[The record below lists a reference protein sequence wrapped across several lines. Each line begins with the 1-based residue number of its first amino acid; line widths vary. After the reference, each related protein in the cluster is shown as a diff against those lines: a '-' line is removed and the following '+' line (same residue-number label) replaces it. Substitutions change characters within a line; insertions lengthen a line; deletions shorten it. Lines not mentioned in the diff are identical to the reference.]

1 MDPTKTGIVDKVNA
15 FANHRLDPETGLH
28 KHAASDRMDPT
39 NEETIA
45 AAITQLNSHTGHDAH
60 VQHSDRL
67 EAAAAAAGLVAGP
80 DHDAALTEQH
90 FRDTY
95 GFDFR
100 NFTVNPCLSPNLET
114 SIRNDGEVDPK
125 TAARFDNWLRLSP
138 FGIWVTKYPT
148 SKPYAQCKFSQ
159 CRLQFKFD
167 GHANTSNIIKHMRRR
182 HKEDYELFVSLL
194 GRDQKQKST
203 TSSHGNAFDQQ
214 AQHSSAPRK
223 AFSLRKE
230 LAPLLQNKQFP
241 QKQLNVF
248 IDSLLPLS
256 TAGSFA
262 QFLKA
267 CNFSNSEFL
276 LTPDDMIL
284 KLDEYFHEFEAQ
296 LKEIL
301 QSTTLVNL
309 LIDTWT
315 SPENRVY
322 LALMVSFCPNLALED
337 QVLKRDSITLK
348 SGPNVH
354 VLDLLE
360 VGNESA
366 NILPIVL
373 QTLSDYAILH
383 KIGSVTVDTGSNIL
397 VDLPDQ
403 LKKSLQAENDK
414 SLIEIR
420 SFSHILENV
429 TELLLRIFREN
440 YPKLVAKI
448 DGLFMVLQKNVFLKK
463 LFQKF
468 LNIATSLSSQAGP
481 ISRYHYLLNF
491 LKFEHEI
498 KSFGSTG
505 GHEKIGDLTADEI
518 RVFSYSSEEIAVL
531 RVFLKAIGIFGNYI
545 KILQDDTVDVLPNA
559 IDYYV
564 QIGQYFQAC
573 DRILSGIYAEQDVI
587 FVGLRDEDLLT
598 IDENT
603 KNNLFTIISTCSSYF
618 NPQLEWALKQS
629 GYWVAHI
636 LQPHYK
642 TTKLGGNFDDARFKD
657 EVLRNASSYI
667 DHHLKKQS
675 ESFVVELE
683 EAAGNRAIRSN
694 LKRVTK
700 PATTKRRPEL
710 DLVDQAAALANFTE
724 HELGLESEWALYLD
738 EPTEETTDVVKYWV
752 RNQKKFPML
761 AKLALSLH
769 NCKLS
774 SNKVEKWFRVGRGA
788 LNASIS
794 QGSMSLKQAVV
805 LRNRL
810 LNFQPAHGLNFVEFV
825 AAAQWGA
832 DENRTLGGADENS
845 G

>member
-1 MDPTKTGIVDKVNA
+1 MDSTKTGIVDKVNA
-15 FANHRLDPETGLH
+15 FANHRPDSESGLQ
-28 KHAASDRMDPT
+28 KHTVSDRMDPT
-39 NEETIA
+39 SEETIA
-45 AAITQLNSHTGHDAH
+45 AAITQLNSHNDHDAH
-60 VQHSDRL
+60 VTT
-67 EAAAAAAGLVAGP
+67 GLVAESP
-80 DHDAALTEQH
+80 DHDAALAEQH

-100 NFTVNPCLSPNLET
+100 NFSVNPCLSPNLD
-114 SIRNDGEVDPK
+114 SSVRNDGDVDPK

-148 SKPYAQCKFSQ
+148 SKPYAQCKYSQ

-194 GRDQKQKST
+194 GRDQKQKGT

-214 AQHSSAPRK
+214 THNSSAPRK

-256 TAGSFA
+256 TANSFA

-267 CNFSNSEFL
+267 CNFSNGEFL

-296 LKEIL
+296 LKETL
-301 QSTTLVNL
+301 QSSTLVNL
-309 LIDTWT
+309 VLDTWT

-337 QVLKRDSITLK
+337 QTLKRDSITLK

-360 VGNESA
+360 IGNEST

-383 KIGSVTVDTGSNIL
+383 KISSVTSDSGSNIL
-397 VDLPDQ
+397 VDLQDQ
-403 LKKSLQAENDK
+403 LRKSLQAEGDK
-414 SLIEIR
+414 DLIEIR
-420 SFSHILENV
+420 SFSHTLENV
-429 TELLLRIFREN
+429 LELLLRIFREN

-448 DGLFMVLQKNVFLKK
+448 DGLFVVLQKNAYLKK
-463 LFQKF
+463 PFRKF
-468 LNIATSLSSQAGP
+468 LNVATPSRLKPGP
-481 ISRYHYLLNF
+481 VSRYRYLLTF
-491 LKFEHEI
+491 LKFEHEFS
-498 KSFGSTG
+498 SFRSTG
-505 GHEKIGDLTADEI
+505 GLEKLSGSAADEL
-518 RVFSYSSEEIAVL
+518 RVFSYSPEEIAVL
-531 RVFLKAIGIFGNYI
+531 RIFLKAIGIFGNYI
-545 KILQDDTVDVLPNA
+545 KILQDDTVDILPNA

-618 NPQLEWALKQS
+618 NPQLEWTLKQS

-636 LQPHYK
+636 LQPHNK
-642 TTKLGGNFDDARFKD
+642 TTKLAGSFDDVRFKD
-657 EVLRNASSYI
+657 EVLQNASAYI
-667 DHHLKKQS
+667 DHHLKSQS
-675 ESFVVELE
+675 DNFVVELE
-683 EAAGNRAIRSN
+683 ETSGNRAIRSN

-700 PATTKRRPEL
+700 PVSTKRRSEL
-710 DLVDQAAALANFTE
+710 DLADQAAALANFTE
-724 HELGLESEWALYLD
+724 HELGLGSEWALYLD

-774 SNKVEKWFRVGRGA
+774 SSKVEKWFRMGREA

-810 LNFQPAHGLNFVEFV
+810 LNFQPAHVLNFVEFV

-832 DENRTLGGADENS
+832 DENRTLGGADEGS
-845 G
+845 S